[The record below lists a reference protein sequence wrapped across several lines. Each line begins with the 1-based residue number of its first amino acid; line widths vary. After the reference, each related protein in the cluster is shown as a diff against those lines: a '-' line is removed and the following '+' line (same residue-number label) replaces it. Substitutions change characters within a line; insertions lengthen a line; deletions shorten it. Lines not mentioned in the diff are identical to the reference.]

1 MKFVSTVEL
10 CNNISSKLARKEDLI
25 LTAKGKPIAIVLWV
39 NEEDLEE
46 TAHAVRQVK
55 SQRAHSRMLRE
66 VLRRNLV
73 RSWPSL
79 INTQIRAVRSGRRS
93 L

>member
-1 MKFVSTVEL
+1 
-10 CNNISSKLARKEDLI
+10 
-25 LTAKGKPIAIVLWV
+25 
-39 NEEDLEE
+39 
-46 TAHAVRQVK
+46 
-55 SQRAHSRMLRE
+55 MLRE